1 MKKLFV
7 TLFTLGLMTLSA
19 NAWDASERVSTVGK
33 TLLEKNGLPTAI
45 TFKVV
50 EGIADNSQATTTNI
64 INISKEDNE
73 TGTKAQGEASL
84 KGAIYGVYAR
94 STIYDPADNSVIY
107 NANAKVGELI
117 TDDNA
122 KASLSNL
129 YLGEY
134 YIKEITAS
142 KGYTLDTNIYNF
154 DLTYENQ
161 NVNVV
166 SKSITVK
173 ERVKSQAFRVIKVSS
188 DNNGEAELLK
198 GVEFTI
204 KSQKDIDAYGSW
216 EKAPIAKNYKGQE
229 STVLV
234 TDSKGYI
241 VWVPGLKKSKFDK
254 SKNDSYDIVLK
265 YY

>member
-1 MKKLFV
+1 MV
-7 TLFTLGLMTLSA
+7 E
-19 NAWDASERVSTVGK
+19 NGK
-33 TLLEKNGLPTAI
+33 TYEISVLNTRVKGT
-45 TFKVV
+45 
-50 EGIADNSQATTTNI
+50 
-64 INISKEDNE
+64 INISKEDSE
-73 TGTKAQGEASL
+73 TGTKAQGEATL
-84 KGAIYGVYAR
+84 KGAVYGVYAR

-142 KGYTLDTNIYNF
+142 KGYTLDTSTYNF

-188 DNNGEAELLK
+188 NENGEAELLK

-204 KSQKDIDAYGSW
+204 KSQKDIIIF
-216 EKAPIAKNYKGQE
+216 K
-229 STVLV
+229 
-234 TDSKGYI
+234 
-241 VWVPGLKKSKFDK
+241 
-254 SKNDSYDIVLK
+254 
-265 YY
+265 